1 MEDFF
6 RVPCALRDDTLF
18 DSGDDDDEYD
28 DAGRGRSGRFAQRS

>member
-18 DSGDDDDEYD
+18 DSGD
-28 DAGRGRSGRFAQRS
+28 GRGRSVRFAQRS